1 MKARVAV
8 IALSDARERERLEMQ
23 ERLDAERSPAARNAS
38 GQFATPTALA
48 DAIVRACV
56 APRFARSDGV
66 RGLEPSM
73 GSGAFV
79 GAVLRAMSARVA
91 SVTGVELDPRFA
103 DAARALWTN
112 APLRV
117 IDGDFTRMTPAARVD
132 LVVANPPYVRH
143 HHLDAKDKVRLQ
155 ALAAKEL
162 DLKVSGLAGLYVH
175 FILRAHAWMDDG
187 ALGVWLIPSEWMDV
201 NYGSALRRYLTER
214 VSLVRVHRFQA
225 ADVRF
230 EDALVSSSVVCFEKR
245 ASDAGD
251 ACRFTGGPSIESPT
265 TERALRVGELR
276 GRAKWGPLFAAS
288 APTVTAAHGAARVSL
303 GDLVRVSRGIATG
316 ANDFF
321 IRPREEFRA
330 LGVPARFLRP
340 VLPSSRYL
348 DGAEIEADD
357 EGWPRLDPVLALLDC
372 DLSEETVRAKHPR
385 LWAYLD
391 SPAGR
396 AASETYL
403 GRGRDPWYAQEKRA
417 PAPVVVTYMGRGRKG
432 AAPFRFFWNRSQAIA
447 TNVWLMLAP
456 KPVFAQALARRPELA
471 RDLVAHLAG
480 LDRASLVGHGRV
492 YGGGLH
498 KIEPR
503 ELAALDVTEWAE
515 RHEVPEPPRP

>member
-1 MKARVAV
+1 M
-8 IALSDARERERLEMQ
+8 LDAHERERLEIQ
-23 ERLDAERSPAARNAS
+23 ERLDAARSPAERNAA

-56 APRFARSDGV
+56 APRFERAEGV
-66 RGLEPSM
+66 RVLEPSM

-79 GAVLRAMSARVA
+79 GAVLRAMPARVA
-91 SVTGVELDPRFA
+91 NVTGVEVDRRFA
-103 DAARALWTN
+103 DAARALWAS
-112 APLRV
+112 APVTVL
-117 IDGDFTRMTPAARVD
+117 DGDFTRVTPAARVD

-245 ASDAGD
+245 APHAGD
-251 ACRFTGGPSIESPT
+251 VCRFTGGPSIESPAI
-265 TERALRVGELR
+265 ERALRVSELH

-288 APTVTAAHGAARVSL
+288 APALTVEHGAARVTL

-340 VLPSSRYL
+340 VLPSSRHL
-348 DGAEIEADD
+348 DNTVIEADD
-357 EGWPRLDPVLALLDC
+357 EGWPRLDPALALLDC
-372 DLSEETVRAKHPR
+372 DLPEATVRAKHPK

-417 PAPVVVTYMGRGRKG
+417 PAPIVVTYMGRGRKG

-456 KPVFAQALARRPELA
+456 KPAFAQALARRPELA
-471 RDLVAHLAG
+471 QGLVAHLTG
-480 LDRASLVGHGRV
+480 LDTAALVGHGRV

-498 KIEPR
+498 KMEPR

-515 RHEVPEPPRP
+515 RHKVMAVSAAREQVASPLG